1 MTALTAAAHRAAFL
15 QGSLLVLAAGMFWSF
30 TGVLVRSAP
39 VSDGWQYLG
48 WRSVGAALF
57 FWIYSRSTGRG
68 SPVRNFIKLG
78 AIGWLSTFA
87 ILMASLSYIF
97 ALKSTTVA
105 ATLFLS
111 SCSPLLT
118 GLLAWAIL
126 RERLDAVSLIAI
138 AIGLAGVALM
148 MLGKSDGSMTLFGNA
163 LALNSALMFGIY
175 NVCLRSRQDLH
186 FGPTFFVY
194 ALLAVAISVAAT
206 LINGKPLA
214 PPPREIAI
222 AVFNGFV
229 FIGIG
234 SALFIK
240 GAAHVPAA
248 GMAVLSQTESVFGPV
263 WVALIIGE
271 VPGPF
276 AILGGA
282 LILGAVIA
290 MAVHGARRA
299 PPPGLVG

>member
-1 MTALTAAAHRAAFL
+1 MTARTAAAHRAAFL

-57 FWIYSRSTGRG
+57 FGVYSGSTGRG
-68 SPVRNFIKLG
+68 SPVRNFLKLG
-78 AIGWLSTFA
+78 GIGWLATIT

-97 ALKSTTVA
+97 ALKNTTVA

-118 GLLAWAIL
+118 GLLAFAVL
-126 RERLDAVSLIAI
+126 RERLDLASLIAI
-138 AIGLAGVALM
+138 GVGLCGVALM
-148 MLGKSDGSMTLFGNA
+148 MLGKPDGTMTLFGNM
-163 LALNSALMFGIY
+163 LAFNSGLMFAIY
-175 NVCLRSRQDLH
+175 NICLRRRTDLD
-186 FGPTFFVY
+186 FGPTMFVY
-194 ALLAVAISVAAT
+194 ALIAVAVSVVAT
-206 LINGKPLA
+206 LVNGKPLT
-214 PPPREIAI
+214 PPAREIVI
-222 AVFNGFV
+222 AVFNGVV

-234 SALFIK
+234 SALFIR

-248 GMAVLSQTESVFGPV
+248 GLAVLSQTEAVFGPL

-271 VPGPF
+271 VPAPS

-282 LILGAVIA
+282 LILGAVVA